1 MEPNPQPPVWARSA
15 AIRAAELGA
24 LIPMNTADIARLE
37 DAGRASMA
45 YESEVYEAEANFGFI
60 LRAVTPML
68 GILVIAAAV
77 LFAFW

>member
-1 MEPNPQPPVWARSA
+1 
-15 AIRAAELGA
+15 
-24 LIPMNTADIARLE
+24 MNTAEIGRLE
-37 DAGRASMA
+37 DAGRAAMA
-45 YESEVYEAEANFGFI
+45 YEPEVYAGHADFGFM

>member
-1 MEPNPQPPVWARSA
+1 
-15 AIRAAELGA
+15 
-24 LIPMNTADIARLE
+24 MNTAEVARLE

-45 YESEVYEAEANFGFI
+45 YESEVYVGQTNFGFI
-60 LRAVTPML
+60 LRAVAPML

>member
-1 MEPNPQPPVWARSA
+1 MEPNAQPPVLVPECDSHSRK
-15 AIRAAELGA
+15 LGRYQ
-24 LIPMNTADIARLE
+24 MNTAEIARLE

-45 YESEVYEAEANFGFI
+45 YESEVYLGQANFGFI
-60 LRAVTPML
+60 LRAVAPML